1 MQLSYPYN
9 IPDINIYFLKV
20 HELQNHLASE
30 RGKASSSTSS
40 LAEARNR
47 IETLVT
53 KISELEGAN
62 LKLNQKISDL
72 AQDIE
77 DQNSNHK
84 AQVTHFLFIFEA
96 LYSV

>member
-1 MQLSYPYN
+1 M
-9 IPDINIYFLKV
+9 FFFVKV
-20 HELQNHLASE
+20 NELQNHLSSE

-84 AQVTHFLFIFEA
+84 AQVAIFFYIKPKFA
-96 LYSV
+96 LKIILKFVYKA